1 MENKRAEELLD
12 KYLKGNCTP
21 DEITI
26 VESWYLKVTEEPEE
40 LLAEPDY
47 NGLEQSIWA
56 TIQQENNPPKKLKM
70 QWAWAAAAVIL
81 LALGFGLYQYR
92 AISSPGTQNFD
103 HLTQNDIKPGGN
115 KAYLTLANGTKIS
128 LDDIQNGQIAEQG
141 GVSITK
147 TANGQ
152 LVYTAKNAST
162 PLNSAIP
169 QFNSIET
176 PRGGQYQ
183 VNLPDGT
190 KVWLNAGSSLRYPT
204 AFASKGREVVLNGE
218 AYFEVAKRTN
228 KGERVPFLVKTATQ
242 IVEVL
247 GTHFNVNSYENESTT
262 KTTLIEG
269 SVKVKPT
276 AMPDHKNE
284 LAKILKP
291 GEQSLLKGTSVKVA
305 EVDTEEALA
314 WKEGFFM
321 FDNENLQSIMR
332 KVSRWYDVE
341 VEFQDKS
348 ALTKDFSGTVSRFAN
363 VSQVLKKIELT
374 GSVHFKIEGR
384 RIVVM
389 K

>member
-12 KYLKGNCTP
+12 KYLKGNCTL

-47 NGLEQSIWA
+47 HTLEQSIWA
-56 TIQQENNPPKKLKM
+56 GIQQQNNPPKKLKI
-70 QWAWAAAAVIL
+70 QWGWAAAAVIL
-81 LALGFGLYQYR
+81 IALGFGLYQYR
-92 AISSPGTQNFD
+92 AISSSGEQNYD
-103 HLTQNDIKPGGN
+103 HLAHNDIKPGGN

-128 LDDIQNGQIAEQG
+128 LNDIRNGQIAEQS

-147 TANGQ
+147 TANGE
-152 LVYTAKNAST
+152 LVYTAKSAVA
-162 PLNSAIP
+162 PLNNKQP
-169 QFNSIET
+169 QFNTIET

-190 KVWLNAGSSLRYPT
+190 KVWLNAGSSLNYPT
-204 AFASKGREVVLNGE
+204 VFASSSREVQLKGE
-218 AYFEVAKRTN
+218 AYFEVAKRIIN
-228 KGERVPFLVKTATQ
+228 GERVPFMVKTATQ
-242 IVEVL
+242 VVEVL
-247 GTHFNVNSYENESTT
+247 GTHFNINSYENEADT
-262 KTTLIEG
+262 KTTLLEG
-269 SVKVKPT
+269 AVKVRPVSSS
-276 AMPDHKNE
+276 AQNNE
-284 LAKILKP
+284 AGRILKP
-291 GEQSLLKGTSVKVA
+291 GEQSVLKGTSIKVS

-314 WKEGFFM
+314 WKEGLFM
-321 FDNENLQSIMR
+321 FDNENLESIMR

-341 VEFQDKS
+341 VVFQDNGL
-348 ALTKDFSGTVSRFAN
+348 LTKDFSGTVSRFGN

>member
-47 NGLEQSIWA
+47 HTLEQSIWA
-56 TIQQENNPPKKLKM
+56 GIQQQNNPSKKLKI
-70 QWAWAAAAVIL
+70 QWGWAAAAVIL
-81 LALGFGLYQYR
+81 IALGFGMYQYH
-92 AISSPGTQNFD
+92 AISSPGVQNYD
-103 HLTQNDIKPGGN
+103 HLAHNDIKPGGN

-128 LDDIQNGQIAEQG
+128 LNDIRNGQIAEQS

-147 TANGQ
+147 TANGE
-152 LVYTAKNAST
+152 LVYTAKNAVV
-162 PLNSAIP
+162 PLNNKQP
-169 QFNSIET
+169 QFNTIET

-190 KVWLNAGSSLRYPT
+190 KVWLNAGSSLNYPT
-204 AFASKGREVVLNGE
+204 VFASNGREVQLKGE
-218 AYFEVAKRTN
+218 AYFEVAKRTIN
-228 KGERVPFLVKTATQ
+228 GERVPFMVKTATQ
-242 IVEVL
+242 VVEVL
-247 GTHFNVNSYENESTT
+247 GTHFNINSYENEADT
-262 KTTLIEG
+262 KTTLLEG
-269 SVKVKPT
+269 AVKVRPVSSS
-276 AMPDHKNE
+276 AQNNE
-284 LAKILKP
+284 AGKILKP
-291 GEQSLLKGTSVKVA
+291 GEQSLLKGTSIKVS

-314 WKEGFFM
+314 WKEGLFM
-321 FDNENLQSIMR
+321 FDNENLESIMR

-341 VEFQDKS
+341 VVFQDNG
-348 ALTKDFSGTVSRFAN
+348 LMTKDFSGTVSRFGN